1 MISIFS
7 SDVTNTV
14 SSYSSS
20 SSNLPSSHS
29 KSVTSPS
36 AANPS
41 GRSKS
46 ETQSEPVDFSSNP
59 PLSSLSAAAA
69 ARSSGFADTCS
80 TADNLARYR
89 SSAASGKQVV
99 LFLMMTK
106 FNGCLNPYFLSPVL
120 NLIISLIGYPS
131 LALNPSSYNMNL
143 SNTYSSTAGYA
154 AAAAYNQ
161 SGYGCLNPYTS
172 STFAAATGGAA
183 YDQDTLGCYGLAAAG
198 LTGADPLSS
207 LKSDA
212 R

>member
-1 MISIFS
+1 M
-7 SDVTNTV
+7 
-14 SSYSSS
+14 
-20 SSNLPSSHS
+20 L
-29 KSVTSPS
+29 
-36 AANPS
+36 
-41 GRSKS
+41 
-46 ETQSEPVDFSSNP
+46 
-59 PLSSLSAAAA
+59 
-69 ARSSGFADTCS
+69 
-80 TADNLARYR
+80 YR
-89 SSAASGKQVV
+89 
-99 LFLMMTK
+99 L
-106 FNGCLNPYFLSPVL
+106 CLIKNINAPKKV
-120 NLIISLIGYPS
+120 IISLFLINLGYPS

>member
-89 SSAASGKQVV
+89 SSAASGKQII
-99 LFLMMTK
+99 LFPMIMNIK
-106 FNGCLNPYFLSPVL
+106 CCLYFLSPIL